1 MLARQ
6 SHSVSLTAV
15 VASVLHSVIV
25 QTVLAL
31 PSFSTPVYEVG
42 YGGRNSAFVQ
52 STVVAI
58 TLFASLLLYLY
69 TGVPNIFTKRCD
81 TCGEVNV
88 LGGIRCH
95 NCGTVRGVESFSLQA
110 AWLVIGY
117 STISVLSLYFLV
129 WPTLVR
135 SDTFEFETFPYL
147 LGYGI
152 VLDYVVIAFAWL
164 LFLVVSANI
173 AWYVSVFRGDM
184 D

>member
-58 TLFASLLLYLY
+58 TLFPSLLLYLY
-69 TGVPNIFTKRCD
+69 TGIPGIFTKRCD
-81 TCGEVNV
+81 TCGEANA
-88 LGGIRCH
+88 LGKAWCH
-95 NCGTVRGVESFSLQA
+95 NCGTVRGVESFSLQRLGSSSDTPPSQFCLCTSLCGQPLLEA
-110 AWLVIGY
+110 TLSSSRRSHISWDTVSY
-117 STISVLSLYFLV
+117 STML
-129 WPTLVR
+129 
-135 SDTFEFETFPYL
+135 
-147 LGYGI
+147 
-152 VLDYVVIAFAWL
+152 
-164 LFLVVSANI
+164 
-173 AWYVSVFRGDM
+173 
-184 D
+184 